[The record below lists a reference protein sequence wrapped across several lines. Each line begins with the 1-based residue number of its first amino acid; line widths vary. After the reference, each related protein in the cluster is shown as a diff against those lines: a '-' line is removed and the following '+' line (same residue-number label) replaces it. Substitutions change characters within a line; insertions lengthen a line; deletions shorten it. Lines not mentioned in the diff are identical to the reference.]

1 MNTKT
6 YIDKLVR
13 ECVRERKEEILKE
26 AIRPIVAQT
35 LYEFRVDGGS
45 NNGKGKASASALVR
59 KLMKNPN
66 FKKAAQSYLEKTEGP
81 GKNDY
86 DGWTNNEK
94 TYTTL
99 DQMPDGSKRRI
110 VTQRLADK
118 KMDWAPMAYRLWPDM
133 TRRVHGSRKKS
144 LARVARNSAMMRFP
158 SCSICSTTKSKQ
170 NTYSWN
176 IEKGPCT
183 RAFSFP

>member
-66 FKKAAQSYLEKTEGP
+66 FKKAAQSYLGNIEGSD
-81 GKNDY
+81 KKDY

-94 TYTTL
+94 TYTELTN
-99 DQMPDGSKRRI
+99 MPDGSKRRI
-110 VTQRLADK
+110 VTQRLADE
-118 KMDWAPMAYRLWPDM
+118 KMNWAPMAYRLWPDM
-133 TRRVHGSRKKS
+133 TEDAARSWFSKK
-144 LARVARNSAMMRFP
+144 VAG
-158 SCSICSTTKSKQ
+158 
-170 NTYSWN
+170 
-176 IEKGPCT
+176 KGGEE
-183 RAFSFP
+183 FSDEEISELFNMLNNKI